1 MPTPPTPPTM
11 KALRVLSCLLL
22 CASVAIV
29 SGKAA
34 DSDDLVTMRM
44 AAERGVEQFANAA
57 RAGGWHAPVIP
68 SRWHTEQVAAPAIRP
83 SQRAARGL
91 GAALT
96 RGLAETAPKT
106 RALPTGDVLLRQTAA
121 LCDVAE
127 WCAGAEG
134 YGNALLAQRA
144 LDLAAV
150 GVARLAADE
159 KFPLEKVLPLAAR
172 LRMPMADVAARQR
185 ILNAEAGQELFTR
198 AEQTD
203 LERVWTTGAR
213 GSAAASRA
221 AFFRD
226 ERPSA
231 GEPLTLTATWERKW
245 HERLVDGLELRSVTL
260 AIALVEFRRVTGGF
274 PSESVN
280 TETIPADSGPPPS
293 GVTTPAGQ
301 RLFLTAWA
309 IAAGRIQRESQ
320 RDFTSDSR
328 TANLAWL
335 ALNAVRQG
343 DFPDQ
348 EMSRP

>member
-1 MPTPPTPPTM
+1 M

-22 CASVAIV
+22 CASLAVVNAK
-29 SGKAA
+29 SAEA
-34 DSDDLVTMRM
+34 DDPLVTMRV

-68 SRWHTEQVAAPAIRP
+68 SRWHTEQVAAPEMRT

-106 RALPTGDVLLRQTAA
+106 RALPTGDILLRQTAA

-159 KFPLEKVLPLAAR
+159 KFPLEKVLPIATR

-203 LERVWTTGAR
+203 LERVWTTGAS

-226 ERPSA
+226 ERPSQ
-231 GEPLTLTATWERKW
+231 GEPLTLAATWERKW

-274 PSESVN
+274 PSENEN
-280 TETIPADSGPPPS
+280 TETLTADSGPPPS
-293 GVTTPAGQ
+293 GVTTSVGQ
-301 RLFLTAWA
+301 RAFLTAWT

-328 TANLAWL
+328 TAKLAWL